1 MTTGSHIHA
10 GHVNEML
17 IDTGWV
23 KIKHTYTY
31 SPHQYGTT
39 EISWNT
45 LYDSALLT
53 ESKLQRYLWSY
64 AVNTAAYVQ
73 QKMFCSAYKW

>member
-1 MTTGSHIHA
+1 
-10 GHVNEML
+10 ML
-17 IDTGWV
+17 IDTGSV
-23 KIKHTYTY
+23 KIKHTYTCPY

-39 EISWNT
+39 EISWN
-45 LYDSALLT
+45 ALLT
-53 ESKLQRYLWSY
+53 ESKLKKYLWSY